1 MKLLKL
7 RFGPATNSS
16 SSHSIVIWKNGP
28 LPRNEDDYASE
39 YGWDNFTLVS
49 KKSKKNYLDVVRR
62 DLGIGPDVEGYIDH
76 GSSWGMPTDAFTGE
90 PCHEGLEAL
99 LKFIEDTDNC
109 IILGG
114 NDNSDGHPLEE
125 DAIKFAPASLLGDYG
140 NVVMR
145 KDPKGFWTILRS
157 SEYGPVIKARFG
169 EEATKATTP
178 ELVDIKITDFC
189 AKGCA
194 FCYQGST
201 TKGARASKETLVKA
215 VDTLSALGVM
225 EVAIGG
231 GEPSTHPDLEFFLQ
245 ELRSCRIIPNVTT
258 RDYAWAKKQKLISA
272 GNLGISIGPGFKD
285 FISYATHHVV
295 MGTLSRE
302 QFRELLTNGNGKSFL
317 LLAPKTPKGAFEFQ
331 PFSWWMQEVWT
342 LQQSINWWGRIGID
356 TPLAAMF
363 EKELKGANIDTR
375 LYETEEGKFSCYWDL
390 VEGKIAPSSYNGEN
404 ESFTSFDAS
413 EFTEKFA
420 KW

>member
-16 SSHSIVIWKNGP
+16 SSHSIVIWKDGP
-28 LPRNEDDYASE
+28 LPKDEDYCSPE
-39 YGWDNFTLVS
+39 FGWDDFTLAS
-49 KKSKKNYLDVVRR
+49 KEAKAKYLGVVRMT
-62 DLGIGPDVEGYIDH
+62 LGIGPEVDGYIDH
-76 GSSWGMPTDAFTGE
+76 NSNWYMPKDAFTGE
-90 PCHEGLEAL
+90 PCKEGLEAL
-99 LKFIEDTDNC
+99 LKFIEENDDC

-114 NDNSDGHPLEE
+114 NDNSEGHPLKG
-125 DAIKFAPASLLGDYG
+125 DAIEFTPASLVRDWG

-145 KDPKGFWTILRS
+145 KDLKGFWTILRS
-157 SEYGPVIKARFG
+157 SIYGPVVKARFG

-201 TKGARASKETLVKA
+201 TKGARASKETLAKA

-231 GEPSTHPDLEFFLQ
+231 GEPSTHPNLEFFLQ
-245 ELRSCRIIPNVTT
+245 ELRSCRITPNVTT
-258 RDYAWAKKQKLISA
+258 MDYAWAKKQKLVPA

-285 FISYATHHVV
+285 FISCATHHIV

-302 QFRELLTNGNGKSFL
+302 EFRELLTKGKGKSFL
-317 LLAPKTPKGAFEFQ
+317 LLAPKAPKGAFNFQ

-342 LQQSINWWGRIGID
+342 LQQSINWWGSIGID

-390 VEGKIAPSSYNGEN
+390 VEGKIAPSSYNGEPVA
-404 ESFTSFDAS
+404 FTSFDAN